1 LSGAALFRIATLLIA
16 VLGLVS
22 CASNDSPTPTGGDDA
37 RLTDEQRAAIEELQA
52 IGYLAGTRTA
62 TAAGVT
68 IHARGRAADGLNL
81 FTSGDAPEATLMD
94 MDGRLL
100 HRWRREF
107 REVWPDAPEPERK
120 PDAGWWRRCR
130 LLPDGTLLA
139 IFEGLGIVKLDR
151 DSTPVWAALNGAH
164 HDLELLPDGR
174 IWLLTRRAHIV
185 PWYDAER
192 PILEDFVTLLD
203 PEGRELRRISL
214 LRAFE
219 ESEFRGVWRD
229 SEARRGPRGDVFH
242 TNSLEILD
250 GRFADREP
258 AFREGN
264 LLLSM
269 LKQSVVAILD
279 PERESIVWTARG
291 EFRRQHDPGVLANGN
306 LLLFDNLGLG
316 DRSRVLELDPLSLEA
331 IWSYEGTERHPFFS
345 EKLGAAQ
352 RLPNGNTLITES
364 DNGRAF
370 EVTPDGETVWE
381 FHNPHRT
388 GEDGELVATLPELRR
403 LPPEP
408 LNPLFER
415 RPRSDR

>member
-1 LSGAALFRIATLLIA
+1 VLRIAALVIA

-22 CASNDSPTPTGGDDA
+22 CASNDSPAPDGGDDA
-37 RLTDEQRAAIEELQA
+37 RLTDEQRAAVEELQA

-68 IHARGRAADGLNL
+68 IHERGRAADGLNL
-81 FTSGDAPEATLMD
+81 FTSGHAPEATLMD
-94 MDGRLL
+94 MDGRVL

-107 REVWPDAPEPERK
+107 REIWPDAPEPERK

-151 DSTPVWAALNGAH
+151 GSTPIWAALNGAH
-164 HDLELLPDGR
+164 HDLDILPDGR

-192 PILEDFVTLLD
+192 PVLEDFVTLLD

-214 LRAFE
+214 LQAFE
-219 ESEFRGVWRD
+219 ESEFRDVWRD
-229 SEARRGPRGDVFH
+229 SAARRGPRGDVFH

-250 GRFADREP
+250 GRLADRDP

-279 PERESIVWTARG
+279 PEIASIVWTARG
-291 EFRRQHDPGVLANGN
+291 EFRRQHDPGASANGG

-316 DRSRVLELDPLSLEA
+316 DRSRILELDPVSLDT
-331 IWSYEGTERHPFFS
+331 IWSYEGSERYPFFS
-345 EKLGAAQ
+345 EKLGTAQ

-370 EVTPDGETVWE
+370 EVTTDGEIVWE
-381 FHNPHRT
+381 FYNPHRT

-415 RPRSDR
+415 MPRSDR